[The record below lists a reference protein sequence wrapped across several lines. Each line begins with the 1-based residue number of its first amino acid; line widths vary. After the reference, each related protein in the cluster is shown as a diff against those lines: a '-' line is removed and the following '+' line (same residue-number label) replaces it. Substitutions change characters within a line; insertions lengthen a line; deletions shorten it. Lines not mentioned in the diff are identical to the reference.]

1 MRHIHSIDDLKNR
14 ARRRLPAMVFDFIE
28 GGALD
33 ELTLR
38 RNREALDAH
47 LLPQRVLVDTSQRHA
62 TTSILGT
69 RLDLPLLVSP
79 MGLLTVCHPDADVAI
94 ARAAA
99 ASGSVF
105 VHSPWSG
112 CSLEEVTDAA
122 PGRVWAQIAFWND
135 AAETRRHVDRA
146 RSLGV
151 DTLVVA
157 GDVAVSSKRD
167 RDLRHGTGMP
177 PRPPFRDVVNT
188 ALHPA
193 WVMRWLLG
201 RSMTWGNYRIDGRA
215 IRMREMESWMER
227 NENQTATWDDIA
239 RLRSSW
245 TGNIV
250 VKGVMTPEDAH
261 LALEHGADGV
271 FVSNHGGRQF
281 DSQQATIEA
290 LPGVVD
296 AVGGR
301 AAVIVDGGIRRGSDI
316 AKALALGADAA
327 AAGRPFALGL
337 AAGAQPGVERAFQVL
352 HDEFLTVM
360 GFLGVTRVDDIPC
373 TLVDTTSV
381 RLEATTATRT
391 ASAAGVAS

>member
-1 MRHIHSIDDLKNR
+1 MHNIHSIEDLRNR

-47 LLPQRVLVDTSQRHA
+47 LLTQRVLVDTSQRHA

-69 RLDLPLLVSP
+69 RLDLPLVVSP

-99 ASGSVF
+99 TAGSVF

-135 AAETRRHVDRA
+135 AAETRRHIDRA
-146 RSLGV
+146 QALGI

-177 PRPPFRDVVNT
+177 PRPPLRDVVDT
-188 ALHPA
+188 ALHPG
-193 WVMRWLLG
+193 WVVRWLLG
-201 RSMTWGNYRIDGRA
+201 RSMTWGNYRIDGRT
-215 IRMREMESWMER
+215 IRMREMEAWMER

-250 VKGVMTPEDAH
+250 VKGVMTPEDSR
-261 LALEHGADGV
+261 LAIEHGADGV

-296 AVGGR
+296 AVDGR
-301 AAVIVDGGIRRGSDI
+301 AAVIVDGGVRRGSDI
-316 AKALALGADAA
+316 AKALSLGADAA

-337 AAGAQPGVERAFQVL
+337 AAAGQAGVDRAFEVL
-352 HDEFLTVM
+352 HDELLTVM
-360 GFLGVTRVDDIPC
+360 GFLGVTRVDEMPC
-373 TLVDTTSV
+373 TLVDSTGL
-381 RLEATTATRT
+381 RLEAAV
-391 ASAAGVAS
+391 AAIEAAQ